1 MTKNG
6 GIMDTKALIE
16 KQLEEMSKHKWIES
30 EKAGYDVG
38 EEALL
43 EWVDKHLDKVEVEKL
58 TEKSES

>member
-1 MTKNG
+1 
-6 GIMDTKALIE
+6 MDTKALIE